1 MIKMK
6 KIFILHFKVLQK
18 KRGEISLCV
27 IYIGNQNYKAI
38 QDFRNYFNIF
48 IIQIRKKI
56 KLQNCLPRSRRVT
69 GSAMLTVSYSKC
81 LEISRTR
88 DTSWNEFF
96 SRIREDEQ
104 TSVETL

>member
-69 GSAMLTVSYSKC
+69 RPRVFRVLNWQCHADCKL
-81 LEISRTR
+81 
-88 DTSWNEFF
+88 
-96 SRIREDEQ
+96 Q
-104 TSVETL
+104 